1 MLFCWQDI
9 NFWKVQKVEMRRS
22 MDERVWWSKK
32 VQKSKT
38 CILSTELKNM
48 EWNKLVSPLQADG
61 KHCVHDVLFLTFI
74 WLVKGVSVHVQ
85 LTHVKS
91 F

>member
-9 NFWKVQKVEMRRS
+9 NFQKDQKVDMRRS
-22 MDERVWWSKK
+22 MDERVWWSKE

-48 EWNKLVSPLQADG
+48 EWNKQVSPLQADG
-61 KHCVHDVLFLTFI
+61 KHCVYDVLLRTSLRFEP
-74 WLVKGVSVHVQ
+74 KQSV
-85 LTHVKS
+85 
-91 F
+91 